1 MMKRRLTISLAAL
14 LVIGV
19 AAIGS
24 AENTRGT
31 YEFKEGSEAYFC
43 QCDGCACDTISNN
56 PGKCT
61 CGVDLVKERVE
72 SVAGDGSATVDIDG
86 KEKVFKSRGK
96 YVCACPPACTCN
108 TISQNP
114 GNCTC
119 GKEMKEIV
127 PE

>member
-1 MMKRRLTISLAAL
+1 MKRLYICVLAAL
-14 LVIGV
+14 LVAGA

-24 AENTRGT
+24 AEGIRGA
-31 YEFKEGSEAYFC
+31 YEFKEGSEGYFC

-61 CGVDLVKERVE
+61 CGVDLAKGRVK
-72 SVAGDGSATVDIDG
+72 SVSDDGSATVDLNG

-119 GKEMKEIV
+119 GKAMKEV
-127 PE
+127 TE